1 MWHRRRQSKTRK
13 SLRSAGGPS
22 QLQVC
27 VGVGHSCLTTAGTT
41 PAHVGTAAN
50 ALVLAHQPLIA
61 LISVCR
67 SSPSGGT
74 ISACFKILDILES
87 QMTRAQHSVASPR
100 VVCIEDFRPIA
111 RQRVPKSV
119 FDYLDGGAEGEVTL
133 RENCR
138 VFNDVTF
145 RARHAV
151 AVPGC
156 DLHTRVLGFD
166 LSLPFLLAP
175 VGYSRLMHPGGEVAA
190 ARAAG
195 KAGTGY
201 ILSTI
206 SGHKL
211 EDVKAGSSGPV
222 FYQLY
227 LMGGRGAAEA
237 VIERARVA
245 GFSAL
250 VVTIDTPVSGI
261 RERDYRNGMKE
272 LISGGLLEKIPY
284 IPQILARPGWLL
296 EYLLDGGLPGL
307 PNVVIPG
314 KGPMPLVDINAALAE
329 STPTWAD
336 LRWIRE
342 IWKGPIVI
350 KGVLTADD
358 ARRAVDEG
366 VAAISVS
373 NHGGRQLDGLPASL
387 RALPEVVNAVQGRI
401 EVLMDG
407 GIRRGTDIAKALCM
421 GARAVL
427 CGRAYAYGLAAA
439 GEAGVERAIQILR
452 ADLERTLRLLGC
464 PSVTALDRSYVNVP
478 KSWEAS

>member
-1 MWHRRRQSKTRK
+1 MT
-13 SLRSAGGPS
+13 RSA
-22 QLQVC
+22 
-27 VGVGHSCLTTAGTT
+27 
-41 PAHVGTAAN
+41 
-50 ALVLAHQPLIA
+50 
-61 LISVCR
+61 
-67 SSPSGGT
+67 
-74 ISACFKILDILES
+74 
-87 QMTRAQHSVASPR
+87 HSVASPR

-145 RARHAV
+145 RPRHAV
-151 AVPGC
+151 AVASC
-156 DLHTRVLGFD
+156 SLCTRVLGFD

-195 KAGTGY
+195 RAGTGY

-211 EDVKAGSSGPV
+211 EDVRAASTGPV

-237 VIERARVA
+237 AIERARVA
-245 GFSAL
+245 GFNAL

-272 LISGGLLEKIPY
+272 LISGGPFEKIPF
-284 IPQILARPGWLL
+284 IPQILSRPGWLMS
-296 EYLLDGGLPGL
+296 YLMDGGLPGL
-307 PNVVIPG
+307 PNVIVPG
-314 KGPMPLVDINAALAE
+314 KGQMPLVDINAALAE
-329 STPTWAD
+329 SAVTWAD

-342 IWKGPIVI
+342 VWNGPIVI

-358 ARRAVDEG
+358 ARRSIDEG
-366 VAAISVS
+366 AAAISVS
-373 NHGGRQLDGLPASL
+373 NHGGRQLDGVPASL
-387 RALPEVVNAVQGRI
+387 RALPEVVEAVKDRI

-439 GEAGVERAIQILR
+439 GEAGVDRAIEILR
-452 ADLERTLRLLGC
+452 VDLERTLRLLGC
-464 PSVTALDRSYVNVP
+464 PSLTELDRSYVNVP
-478 KSWEAS
+478 KNWETN

>member
-1 MWHRRRQSKTRK
+1 
-13 SLRSAGGPS
+13 
-22 QLQVC
+22 
-27 VGVGHSCLTTAGTT
+27 
-41 PAHVGTAAN
+41 
-50 ALVLAHQPLIA
+50 
-61 LISVCR
+61 
-67 SSPSGGT
+67 
-74 ISACFKILDILES
+74 
-87 QMTRAQHSVASPR
+87 

-111 RQRVPKSV
+111 RERIPKSV

-138 VFNDVTF
+138 IFNDITF
-145 RARHAV
+145 RPRHAV
-151 AVPGC
+151 AIADC
-156 DLHTRVLGFD
+156 SLCTTVLGHK

-195 KAGTGY
+195 RAGTGY

-261 RERDYRNGMKE
+261 RERDYRNGMRE
-272 LISGGLLEKIPY
+272 LISGGVLEKIPY
-284 IPQILARPGWLL
+284 VPQILLRPGWLID
-296 EYLLDGGLPGL
+296 YLLDGGLPGL
-307 PNVVIPG
+307 PNVIIPG
-314 KGPMPLVDINAALAE
+314 KGQMPLVDINAALAE

-336 LRWIRE
+336 LEWIRK

-387 RALPEVVNAVQGRI
+387 RALPEVVEAVQGRI
-401 EVLMDG
+401 EVYMDG
-407 GIRRGTDIAKALCM
+407 GIRRGTDIVKALCL

-439 GEAGVERAIQILR
+439 GEAGVDRAIQILKT
-452 ADLERTLRLLGC
+452 DVERTLRLLGC

-478 KSWEAS
+478 KSWEAN

>member
-1 MWHRRRQSKTRK
+1 MN
-13 SLRSAGGPS
+13 RSA
-22 QLQVC
+22 
-27 VGVGHSCLTTAGTT
+27 
-41 PAHVGTAAN
+41 
-50 ALVLAHQPLIA
+50 
-61 LISVCR
+61 R
-67 SSPSGGT
+67 
-74 ISACFKILDILES
+74 
-87 QMTRAQHSVASPR
+87 SVASPR

-111 RQRVPKSV
+111 RQRIPQPV

-145 RARHAV
+145 RPRHAV
-151 AVPGC
+151 ASAEC
-156 DLHTRVLGFD
+156 NLRARVLGFD
-166 LSLPFLLAP
+166 LSLPILLAP

-195 KAGTGY
+195 RAGIGY

-237 VIERARVA
+237 AIERARVA

-272 LISGGLLEKIPY
+272 LISGGPLAKIPY
-284 IPQILARPGWLL
+284 LPQILSRPGWVIN
-296 EYLLDGGLPGL
+296 YLLDGGLPGL
-307 PNVVIPG
+307 PNVIVPG
-314 KGPMPLVDINAALAE
+314 KGEMPLIDVAVALAE
-329 STPTWAD
+329 SAVTWAD
-336 LRWIRE
+336 LKWIRE
-342 IWKGPIVI
+342 AWRGPIVV
-350 KGVLTADD
+350 KGVLTGED
-358 ARRAVDEG
+358 ARRSIDEG
-366 VAAISVS
+366 AAAISVS
-373 NHGGRQLDGLPASL
+373 NHGGRQLDGVQASL
-387 RALPEVVNAVQGRI
+387 RALPEVVAAVKGRI

-407 GIRRGTDIAKALCM
+407 GIRRGADVVKALCL
-421 GARAVL
+421 GANAVL

-439 GEAGVERAIQILR
+439 GEAGVDRAIEILG

-464 PSVTALDRSYVNVP
+464 PSVAALDRSYVNVP
-478 KSWEAS
+478 KSWEAA

>member
-1 MWHRRRQSKTRK
+1 
-13 SLRSAGGPS
+13 
-22 QLQVC
+22 
-27 VGVGHSCLTTAGTT
+27 
-41 PAHVGTAAN
+41 
-50 ALVLAHQPLIA
+50 
-61 LISVCR
+61 
-67 SSPSGGT
+67 
-74 ISACFKILDILES
+74 
-87 QMTRAQHSVASPR
+87 

-138 VFNDVTF
+138 VYSDITF
-145 RARHAV
+145 RPRHAV
-151 AVPGC
+151 ALADC
-156 DLHTRVLGFD
+156 RMCTSVLGFN
-166 LSLPFLLAP
+166 LSLPVMLAP
-175 VGYSRLMHPGGEVAA
+175 VGYSRLMHPGGEVVA

-195 KAGTGY
+195 RAGIGY

-237 VIERARVA
+237 SIDRARAA

-261 RERDYRNGMKE
+261 RERDLRNGMKE
-272 LISGGLLEKIPY
+272 LVSGGPFEKIPY
-284 IPQILARPGWLL
+284 LPQIFSRPGWLMSF
-296 EYLLDGGLPGL
+296 LLDGGLPAL
-307 PNVVIPG
+307 PNVVVPG
-314 KGPMPLVDINAALAE
+314 KGPMKLLDVATALAE
-329 STPTWAD
+329 SAVTWAD

-342 IWKGPIVI
+342 HWQGPIVV
-350 KGVLTADD
+350 KGVLTAED
-358 ARRAVDEG
+358 ARRAIGEG
-366 VAAISVS
+366 AAAISVS
-373 NHGGRQLDGLPASL
+373 NHGGRQLDGVQASL
-387 RALPEVVNAVQGRI
+387 RALPEVVEAVQDRI

-407 GIRRGTDIAKALCM
+407 GIRRGTDIVKALCL

-439 GEAGVERAIQILR
+439 GEAGVDRAIEILR
-452 ADLERTLRLLGC
+452 TDLERTLRLLGC
-464 PSVTALDRSYVNVP
+464 PSVAELDRTYVNVP
-478 KSWEAS
+478 RDWEAA

>member
-1 MWHRRRQSKTRK
+1 MS
-13 SLRSAGGPS
+13 
-22 QLQVC
+22 
-27 VGVGHSCLTTAGTT
+27 
-41 PAHVGTAAN
+41 
-50 ALVLAHQPLIA
+50 
-61 LISVCR
+61 R
-67 SSPSGGT
+67 SSH
-74 ISACFKILDILES
+74 A
-87 QMTRAQHSVASPR
+87 VASPR

-111 RQRVPKSV
+111 RQRIPQSV

-138 VFNDVTF
+138 IFSDITF
-145 RARHAV
+145 RPRHAV
-151 AVPGC
+151 AVAKCSLG
-156 DLHTRVLGFD
+156 TRVLGFD

-195 KAGTGY
+195 RAGTGY

-211 EDVKAGSSGPV
+211 EDVRAASTGPV

-227 LMGGRGAAEA
+227 LMGGRAAAEA
-237 VIERARVA
+237 AIERARVA
-245 GFSAL
+245 GFNAL

-272 LISGGLLEKIPY
+272 LISGGPFEKIPF
-284 IPQILARPGWLL
+284 IPQILSRPGWLISFFM
-296 EYLLDGGLPGL
+296 DGGLPGL
-307 PNVVIPG
+307 PNVVVPG
-314 KGPMPLVDINAALAE
+314 KGPLPLADVATVLAE
-329 STPTWAD
+329 SAVTWAD
-336 LRWIRE
+336 LSWIRE

-358 ARRAVDEG
+358 ARRSMDEG
-366 VAAISVS
+366 AAAISVS
-373 NHGGRQLDGLPASL
+373 NHGGRQLDGVPASL
-387 RALPEVVNAVQGRI
+387 RALPEVVEAVKGRI

-407 GIRRGTDIAKALCM
+407 GIRRGTDIAKAICM

-439 GEAGVERAIQILR
+439 GEAGVDRAIEILR
-452 ADLERTLRLLGC
+452 VDLERTLRLLGC
-464 PSVTALDRSYVNVP
+464 SSITELDRSYVNVP
-478 KSWEAS
+478 KSWESS

>member
-1 MWHRRRQSKTRK
+1 MT
-13 SLRSAGGPS
+13 
-22 QLQVC
+22 
-27 VGVGHSCLTTAGTT
+27 
-41 PAHVGTAAN
+41 
-50 ALVLAHQPLIA
+50 
-61 LISVCR
+61 R
-67 SSPSGGT
+67 SSQ
-74 ISACFKILDILES
+74 A
-87 QMTRAQHSVASPR
+87 VASPR
-100 VVCIEDFRPIA
+100 VVCIEDFRPLA
-111 RQRVPKSV
+111 RQRVPKPV

-138 VFNDVTF
+138 IFNDVTF
-145 RARHAV
+145 RPRHAV
-151 AVPGC
+151 AVPQC
-156 DLHTRVLGFD
+156 DLRTRVLGFD
-166 LSLPFLLAP
+166 LALPFLLAP

-195 KAGTGY
+195 RAGTGY
-201 ILSTI
+201 ILSTL

-261 RERDYRNGMKE
+261 RERDYRNGLKE
-272 LISGGLLEKIPY
+272 LISGGPLEKIPY
-284 IPQILARPGWLL
+284 IPQILSRPGWLIG
-296 EYLLDGGLPGL
+296 YLRDGGLPGL
-307 PNVVIPG
+307 PNVIIPG
-314 KGPMPLVDINAALAE
+314 KGQMPLVDINAALAE

-350 KGVLTADD
+350 KGVLTAED

-387 RALPEVVNAVQGRI
+387 RALPEVVAAVKGRI

-407 GIRRGTDIAKALCM
+407 GIRRGTDIVKAIAM

-439 GEAGVERAIQILR
+439 GEAGVDRAIEILR
-452 ADLERTLRLLGC
+452 VDLERTLRLLGC
-464 PSVTALDRSYVNVP
+464 PSIAELDRSYVNVP
-478 KSWEAS
+478 KSWEEN